1 MLNNTFWKKRAEN
14 YNKTSWVKD
23 DHLLDAYLSL
33 IPINNI
39 YKNIL
44 EVGIGT
50 GVVANKVVDMIGPM
64 IGLDKSKEMMSKI
77 DHDGITKVVGDA
89 HDLPF
94 DDNHF
99 DFIYMRNVI
108 HYLDNPTKAFSE
120 ILRCLKSE
128 RNFLFSQVIPFS
140 DDISDEYDE
149 LIGRDIHY
157 PTHSEITELFSD
169 YVILNEVE
177 YVLEAQSIMNW
188 LRNTCQDKQKQQKI
202 MEQHRNTSDSYK
214 NMVNYKEENDDI
226 FVDIKHLFVLSQK
239 RKSY

>member
-1 MLNNTFWKKRAEN
+1 MKKIINNNFWKTRAEN

-23 DHLLDAYLSL
+23 DHLLNAYLSL
-33 IPINNI
+33 IPKNNI

-89 HDLPF
+89 HVLPF
-94 DDNHF
+94 DDNYF
-99 DFIYMRNVI
+99 DLIYMRNVI
-108 HYLDNPTKAFSE
+108 HYLENPAIVFAE
-120 ILRCLKSE
+120 ILRCLKNESIY
-128 RNFLFSQVIPFS
+128 LFSQVIPFS
-140 DDISDEYDE
+140 DEISDEYDE
-149 LIGRDIHY
+149 LIGRGIHY
-157 PTHSEITELFSD
+157 PNHGEIKGFFSD
-169 YVILNEVE
+169 YIILDEVE

-188 LRNTCQDKQKQQKI
+188 LNNTCQDEQKKQKI
-202 MEQHRNTSDSYK
+202 INQHRNTSNTYK

-239 RKSY
+239 

>member
-1 MLNNTFWKKRAEN
+1 MINNSFWKTRAEN

-23 DHLLDAYLSL
+23 DHLLNAYLSL
-33 IPINNI
+33 IPKNYT

-50 GVVANKVVDMIGPM
+50 GIVANQVVDMIGPM

-89 HDLPF
+89 HNLPF

-99 DFIYMRNVI
+99 DLIYMRNVI
-108 HYLDNPTKAFSE
+108 HYLENPTKVFDE
-120 ILRCLKSE
+120 ILRCLKNESIY
-128 RNFLFSQVIPFS
+128 LFSQVIPFS
-140 DDISDEYDE
+140 DGISQEYDN

-157 PTHSEITELFSD
+157 PTHREITKLFSD
-169 YVILNEVE
+169 YDILNEVE

-214 NMVNYKEENDDI
+214 KMVNYKEENDDI
-226 FVDIKHLFVLSQK
+226 FVDIKHLFVLAEK
-239 RKSY
+239 HKY

>member
-1 MLNNTFWKKRAEN
+1 MKKMINNNFWKTRAEN

-23 DHLLDAYLSL
+23 DHLLNAYLSL
-33 IPINNI
+33 IPKNNI

-99 DFIYMRNVI
+99 DLIYMRNVI
-108 HYLDNPTKAFSE
+108 HYLENPAIVFAE
-120 ILRCLKSE
+120 ILRCLKNESIY
-128 RNFLFSQVIPFS
+128 LFSQVIPFS
-140 DDISDEYDE
+140 DEISDEYDE

-157 PTHSEITELFSD
+157 PNHGEINGFFSD
-169 YVILNEVE
+169 YIILDEVE

-188 LRNTCQDKQKQQKI
+188 LNNTCQDEQKKQKI
-202 MEQHRNTSDSYK
+202 INQHRNTSNTYK

-226 FVDIKHLFVLSQK
+226 LVDIKHLFVLSQK
-239 RKSY
+239 

>member
-1 MLNNTFWKKRAEN
+1 MLNNRFWKKRAEN

-33 IPINNI
+33 IPKNNI

-77 DHDGITKVVGDA
+77 DHEGINKVVGDA
-89 HDLPF
+89 HNLPF
-94 DDNHF
+94 NDNHF

-108 HYLDNPTKAFSE
+108 HYLENPTKAFAE
-120 ILRCLKSE
+120 ILRCLKNGSF
-128 RNFLFSQVIPFS
+128 FLFSQVIPFS
-140 DDISDEYDE
+140 DKISEEYDE

-157 PTHSEITELFSD
+157 PNHGEINELFSD
-169 YVILNEVE
+169 YTIIKEVE
-177 YVLEAQSIMNW
+177 YVLEGQSIMNW
-188 LRNTCQDKQKQQKI
+188 LDNTCDDKQKKQLIIDK
-202 MEQHRNTSDSYK
+202 HKNTSNMYK
-214 NMVNYKEENDDI
+214 KMVNYREDNDDI
-226 FVDIKHLFVLSQK
+226 SVDIKHLFVLAEK
-239 RKSY
+239 K